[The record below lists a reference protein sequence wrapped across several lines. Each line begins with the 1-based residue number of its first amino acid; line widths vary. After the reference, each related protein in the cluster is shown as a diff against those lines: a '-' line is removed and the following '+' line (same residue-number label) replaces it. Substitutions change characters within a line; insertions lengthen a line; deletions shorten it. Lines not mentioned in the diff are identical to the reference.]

1 MLRDECEGVVAEGE
15 SLAVGLGVEGKV
27 LVRHKSHGVAQ
38 VQLADVDGA
47 LGGEN
52 VVDPEGAVV
61 VGCDVGEKPVFE
73 GGFHGRGVADD
84 LLDFRVGKQKV
95 GPVDPLLG
103 LEEGIADEL
112 KGVVVDVVF
121 EGEVGL
127 YLTPRLGDDA
137 ALGGNDFFEPLEVE
151 WS

>member
-1 MLRDECEGVVAEGE
+1 MVAEGE
-15 SLAVGLGVEGKV
+15 SHAVGFGVQGKV
-27 LVRHKSHGVAQ
+27 LVRHESHSVAQ

-47 LGGEN
+47 LSGED
-52 VVDPEGAVV
+52 VVDPEGTVA

-84 LLDFRVGKQKV
+84 LLDFWVGKQKV
-95 GPVDPLLG
+95 GTVNPLFG

-127 YLTPRLGDDA
+127 YLTTRLDDDA

>member
-1 MLRDECEGVVAEGE
+1 M
-15 SLAVGLGVEGKV
+15 
-27 LVRHKSHGVAQ
+27 
-38 VQLADVDGA
+38 
-47 LGGEN
+47 
-52 VVDPEGAVV
+52 VDPEGTVV
-61 VGCDVGEKPVFE
+61 VGCDVGENPVFE

-84 LLDFRVGKQKV
+84 LLNFWVGKQKV

>member
-1 MLRDECEGVVAEGE
+1 M
-15 SLAVGLGVEGKV
+15 
-27 LVRHKSHGVAQ
+27 
-38 VQLADVDGA
+38 
-47 LGGEN
+47 
-52 VVDPEGAVV
+52 
-61 VGCDVGEKPVFE
+61 
-73 GGFHGRGVADD
+73 
-84 LLDFRVGKQKV
+84 LDFRVGKQKV

-137 ALGGNDFFEPLEVE
+137 ALGGDDFFEPLEVE